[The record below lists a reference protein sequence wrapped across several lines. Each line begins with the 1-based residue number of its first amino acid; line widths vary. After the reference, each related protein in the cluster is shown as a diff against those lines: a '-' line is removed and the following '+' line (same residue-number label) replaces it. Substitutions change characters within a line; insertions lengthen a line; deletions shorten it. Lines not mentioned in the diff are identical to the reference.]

1 MLLAELKHMSS
12 QVLLCGSHR
21 EHPADSV
28 FVGEPALDE
37 TIQIT
42 LLLRRCTAAPDPDPV
57 QSHLSNE
64 KLAKL
69 HGADAADIRA
79 VEAFALEHH
88 LCVARIHPA
97 SRSIA
102 LTGRLSAM
110 AAAFRADLALRQI
123 DGKILRTRQGSLYVP
138 ESLEDRVVA
147 VLGFDQRP
155 AAATRHRFQPRVAGS
170 VPYTPP
176 QVAQAYKFPVNT
188 GLDQT
193 IALIELGGGFHNSD
207 LQSYWKQLGLPN
219 VSTTAVSVDGAQN
232 SPTGD
237 PNGPDGEVVLDI
249 EIAGGVAPGAR
260 LAVYFGPNTDQ
271 GFLDAINAAIHDQV
285 RRPSVISISW
295 GAAESQW
302 TPQAMNA
309 FNAAFHD
316 AALMGISVCA
326 ASGDSGSSD
335 GEVDRNVHVDFPAS
349 SPWVLGCG
357 GTTLVAHGTTI
368 QSETVWD
375 NGTNGGAT
383 GGGVSSHFSRPAYQA
398 HVNVPHPKGTVNR
411 TGRGVPDVAGVA
423 DPNTGYTI
431 LFDGTEG
438 VIGGT
443 SAVAPLWAGL
453 IALCNEQLG
462 KNAGWFHRTLYG
474 TLAQNKALNDI
485 TSGTNGAYKAAV
497 GWDPCTGIG
506 TPNGEAILNLLKQ
519 SLKK

>member
-1 MLLAELKHMSS
+1 MSS
-12 QVLLCGSHR
+12 HVVLSGTHR
-21 EHPADSV
+21 EHPANSA

-37 TIQIT
+37 TIEVT
-42 LLLRRCTAAPDPDPV
+42 LLLKRRNPAPELGATDG
-57 QSHLSNE
+57 HLSSE
-64 KLAKL
+64 ELAQL
-69 HGADAADIRA
+69 HGAETADIEA
-79 VEAFALEHH
+79 VEAFASEHD
-88 LCVARIHPA
+88 LCVARIHSGA
-97 SRSIA
+97 RSIA
-102 LTGRLSAM
+102 LTGRLSSM
-110 AAAFRADLALRQI
+110 AAAFRADLALRQV
-123 DGKILRTRQGSLYVP
+123 DGKTLRTRQGSLYIPV
-138 ESLEDRVVA
+138 SLQGRVIA

-155 AAATRHRFQPRVAGS
+155 AAGTRHRFQPRVAGA

-176 QVAQAYKFPVNT
+176 QVAQAYTFPTNT
-188 GLDQT
+188 GLNQT
-193 IALIELGGGFHNSD
+193 IGLIELGGGFRNSD
-207 LQSYWKQLGLPN
+207 LLSYWKQLGLPS
-219 VSTTAVSVDGAQN
+219 VATTAVSVDGAYN

-249 EIAGGVAPGAR
+249 EVAGAVAPGAR
-260 LAVYFGPNTDQ
+260 IAVYFGPNTDK

-285 RRPSVISISW
+285 RKPSVISISW

-326 ASGDSGSSD
+326 ASGDGGSSD
-335 GEVDRNVHVDFPAS
+335 DEGDGNVHVDFPAS

-357 GTTLVAHGTTI
+357 GTTLVAQGATI
-368 QSETVWD
+368 QSETVWND
-375 NGTNGGAT
+375 GTNGGAT

-398 HVNVPHPKGTVNR
+398 LVNVPHPTGTVNH

-443 SAVAPLWAGL
+443 SAVAPLWAAL

-462 KNAGWFHRTLYG
+462 RNIGWFHRTLYG
-474 TLAQNKALNDI
+474 ILAPGKALNDI

-497 GWDPCTGIG
+497 GWDACTGIG
-506 TPNGEAILNLLKQ
+506 TPNGQAILNLFKQ
-519 SLKK
+519 SLKQ